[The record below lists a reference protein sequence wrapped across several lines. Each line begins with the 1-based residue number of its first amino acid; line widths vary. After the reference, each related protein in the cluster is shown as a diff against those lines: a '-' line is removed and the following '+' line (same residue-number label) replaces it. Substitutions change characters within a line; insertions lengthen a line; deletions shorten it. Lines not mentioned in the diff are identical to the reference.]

1 MLRSRLFCYDLNGFK
16 TGNCLMLNAVAPF
29 IGNVQLSNIMLRNQQ
44 VCLYKT
50 SFCINYHINKK
61 NNNFI
66 MRVGGFSL

>member
-44 VCLYKT
+44 VCLYKNVILYKVAYQQQQQQ
-50 SFCINYHINKK
+50 F
-61 NNNFI
+61 
-66 MRVGGFSL
+66 